1 MKKFERVKA
10 VVSLDAIAHNFAE
23 MKKNIAKGTK
33 IVAVIKADGY
43 GHGAEA
49 IARLIEDYDYIW
61 GFAVA
66 TPEEALQLRT
76 FGVKKPILILGVV
89 FEEYFTQMIA
99 KEIRF
104 TVCTY
109 EMAQKL
115 SEEAQR
121 QGRDVHIHIGLDTG
135 MSRIGFADR
144 QESVEEIKKISQLP
158 NLKIEGMFTHFARA
172 DETDRSPAIDQLN
185 RYLNFAKLLED
196 AGIQIPMKHCSNS
209 AGIIRVP
216 EANLNAVRA
225 GITIYGIYPS
235 NEVERDIVKLIPAME
250 LKSHISYIKTVEP
263 GAAFSYGGTFTAKK
277 EMKVATIPV
286 GYADGYPRSLSN
298 KGWVLIHGKKAPIL
312 GRVCMDQFM
321 VDITKIPDA
330 KAGDEVTLIGKD
342 GKEFISIE
350 KFGDL
355 SGRFSYEFAC
365 DISKRVPRVY
375 IKDGKEWGELT
386 FFN

>member
-43 GHGAEA
+43 GHGADA

-76 FGVKKPILILGVV
+76 FGVKKPILILGIV

-99 KEIRF
+99 KEIRL